1 MNRKLRVS
9 GAEVPAYNVA
19 ITLKVKTRCPSKW
32 KLIDMETGE
41 EYIGQLPTE
50 KDTHHWKKIE

>member
-1 MNRKLRVS
+1 MNRKLRIS
-9 GAEVPAYNVA
+9 GASVPAYDVA
-19 ITLKVKTRCPSKW
+19 ITLKVKTKCPSKW

-50 KDTHHWKKIE
+50 QDTHHWKKIE